1 MNVIEQ
7 IYNLRRNFIVI
18 GLTGRT
24 GSGCST
30 VAGVLAESDLTKLKS
45 LYQEFNS
52 GKIDNNVR
60 KNRIVYHFIQKNWM
74 PFTVI
79 SASDV
84 IFYYALLQEFNDFA
98 TNLLDAGTV
107 SDDKGKLD
115 KNDIGTAL
123 KTAIGKLQ
131 TQFDSLHKN
140 ALACDKFLNDK
151 QYQDDKLIEKYK
163 NLLISEIPKFR
174 KELADVLSHTIKK
187 VLGKELQNW
196 GNNIRKFNSILPS
209 KDIDEKSPSCLAH
222 KINQF
227 IKMIRAQ
234 DKRKNRPT
242 LITID
247 ALRNPYEILYFR
259 ERYSAFYS
267 VSVNTDEKTRTDH
280 LLQKKLRIDEIQEID
295 KEESGKKDVDLS
307 FEKIDIDKCIE
318 LSDIHITN
326 GDIKKDDNRNLVNQI
341 FTYIS
346 LILHPGLIPPS
357 SLERCMQIAY
367 TAKLNSG
374 CLSRQV
380 GACVT
385 NEFYSVK
392 SIGWNTVAEGQ
403 TPCSLRNIYDLVE
416 KEDVFAFS
424 SHERNDIAFTGYVC
438 KLANKYN
445 EVKAQDKL
453 KGLTIS
459 YCFKD
464 IHTTVNPKQRGNQVH
479 TRSLH
484 AEENAFLQLAK
495 YGNVGIKGGKLFT
508 TASCCELCAKK
519 AYQLGI
525 KEIYYI
531 DAYPGISKSHI
542 LECGENQP
550 QMILFSGAVGRAY
563 VNLYNPFMPLK
574 DEIEAT
580 TGVEVKNLDA
590 NNKQTKE
597 EEKTYGNNNQNE
609 ESPKTDKAAE

>member
-1 MNVIEQ
+1 MDIINQ
-7 IYNLRRNFIVI
+7 IYNLRRNFIVV

-30 VAGVLAESDLTKLKS
+30 VAEILAEKDFSKLKS
-45 LYQEFNS
+45 CYQDFNS
-52 GKIDNNVR
+52 GNIDNNVR
-60 KNRIVYHFIQKNWM
+60 KNRIVYNFISKNWK
-74 PFTVI
+74 PFI
-79 SASDV
+79 IIKASDV
-84 IFYYALLQEFNDFA
+84 IFYYALMQSFNKFVDA
-98 TNLLDAGTV
+98 LIDAGTLENE
-107 SDDKGKLD
+107 KGKFEKD
-115 KNDIGTAL
+115 VIDTAVKEAL
-123 KTAIGKLQ
+123 GKL
-131 TQFDSLHKN
+131 K
-140 ALACDKFLNDK
+140 DKFE
-151 QYQDDKLIEKYK
+151 KLHLQVEECNVYLEAKEYEGENGKIEGYK
-163 NLLISEIPKFR
+163 RLILTDIPEFRATLSEVLLY
-174 KELADVLSHTIKK
+174 TTKK

-196 GNNIRKFNSILPS
+196 GNNIRKFNSI
-209 KDIDEKSPSCLAH
+209 IAEENACVKSPSCLAH

-227 IKMIRAQ
+227 IKMFRAQ
-234 DKRKNRPT
+234 DKVYNRPT
-242 LITID
+242 LIAID

-267 VSVNTDEKTRTDH
+267 VSVNTEERIRMEH
-280 LLQKKLRIDEIQEID
+280 LAQKGFRINEIQDID
-295 KEESGKKDVDLS
+295 DEEKGKKDLGLS

-326 GDIKKDDNRNLVNQI
+326 GDKNRDGNRPLVNQL
-341 FTYIS
+341 FTYVS
-346 LILHPGLIPPS
+346 LILHPGLVPPS

-380 GACVT
+380 GAAVT
-385 NEFYSVK
+385 NESYSVK

-403 TPCSLRNIYDLVE
+403 TPCSLRNIYDLIG
-416 KEDVFAFS
+416 KEDGNAFS
-424 SHERNDIAFTGYVC
+424 NYEKGNDTFTSYADRLVE
-438 KLANKYN
+438 KYN
-445 EVKAQDKL
+445 EVNSIDKL
-453 KGLTIS
+453 NGLTIS

-464 IHTTVNPKQRGNQVH
+464 IHTTIIPKQRGNQVH

-542 LECGENQP
+542 LECGDNQP
-550 QMILFSGAVGRAY
+550 QMILFTGAVGRAY
-563 VNLYNPFMPLK
+563 INLYNPFVPLK
-574 DEIEAT
+574 DEIEAI
-580 TGVEVKNLDA
+580 TGVNVKNLDS
-590 NNKQTKE
+590 NNRLKKE
-597 EEKTYGNNNQNE
+597 EDKTYGNNN
-609 ESPKTDKAAE
+609 

>member
-98 TNLLDAGTV
+98 NNLVDAGTV

-131 TQFDSLHKN
+131 TQFDCLHKN

-550 QMILFSGAVGRAY
+550 QMILFTGAVGRAY

-590 NNKQTKE
+590 NNKRTKE

-609 ESPKTDKAAE
+609 ESPKTDKVAE